1 MDGVELFKSALE
13 KDDINEAK
21 RLVNTGAVGVNA
33 KDKDGD
39 TLLYLTLLT
48 IKEDTPPTIKEE
60 RIEFAKFLVSKGADP
75 NAKNSYED
83 TALHI
88 VAVKGLTNF
97 AVFLVFEKEVDVNA
111 RNKYNKTPLYKAV
124 VGRRKDI
131 MQMLIDK
138 LADPNIPDDQG
149 NTPLHRLA
157 SKGNDIE
164 LAEVLIKGGAD
175 INAKNYKDSMPLH
188 EAVRN
193 ENFRMVEFLISKG
206 AYLYA
211 KDMLGRTP
219 LDLARS
225 DRMRQILME
234 AMKKNPPSVLDVM
247 ALNKPNNGL
256 GPKNGSGKTGAGE
269 PKSGFSRLKRIF
281 KPQNGAAKV
290 LI

>member
-149 NTPLHRLA
+149 NTPLHCLA

-164 LAEVLIKGGAD
+164 LAEILIKGGAD
-175 INAKNYKDSMPLH
+175 INAKNYKDSTPLH

-193 ENFRMVEFLISKG
+193 ENFRMAEFLISKG
-206 AYLYA
+206 AYLRA
-211 KDMLGRTP
+211 KDKLGRTP

-225 DRMRQILME
+225 DRMRQLLME
-234 AMKKNPPSVLDVM
+234 AEKKNPPSAADI
-247 ALNKPNNGL
+247 ANQNKPTNGL
-256 GPKNGSGKTGAGE
+256 ALKNGNGGPKNS
-269 PKSGFSRLKRIF
+269 FLKLKKILT
-281 KPQNGAAKV
+281 KK
-290 LI
+290 I